1 MSQFRFLKHRNDY
14 YRHFT
19 AMDIGTDLVKA
30 LVVRRDA
37 PNGYVL
43 GVSREPQ
50 HPNAMVGGAIGEVE
64 LVIDACNR
72 ALEAAE
78 DMAGTVPG
86 QVVMGIGGE
95 MVKGF
100 SSSIAYPRERPAER
114 IRESELRNMLQLVE
128 KRALREAQHL
138 LELERAYG
146 DIGEVRLVHS
156 AITQVRIDGY
166 PVTNPIG
173 FEGRNLEV
181 TVFNTF
187 APMAAVSAMEALAR
201 ELDLEIAATVSQPYA
216 LARAC
221 AGDEAWELGGIFV
234 DVGGATTEV
243 ALLRGGGVEG
253 IRMFG
258 LGGQAFTRRLAGEL
272 GLAYHDAEARK
283 IRFSE
288 GLLPPDEE
296 YSLSRIL
303 QPDIEVML
311 QALSLCLRELARG
324 EVLPSN
330 IYVCGG
336 GSMLQGLMEEIRKNV
351 WAEGL
356 PFERQPNA
364 RFLVPGDTPNL
375 IDSTGQLLTAQDVGP
390 MALASHSLRVESED
404 RDAVSSVMRG
414 VLKAMKS

>member
-1 MSQFRFLKHRNDY
+1 VSQFRFLKSRDDY

-19 AMDIGTDLVKA
+19 ALDVGTDLVKA
-30 LVVRRDA
+30 LVVRREA
-37 PNGYVL
+37 PNGVVL

-50 HPNAMVGGAIGEVE
+50 HPDAMNGGAIGDVD
-64 LVIDACNR
+64 LVIDGCNR

-86 QVVMGIGGE
+86 QVILGIAGE

-114 IRESELRNMLQLVE
+114 VREAELRNMLQLVE

-138 LELERAYG
+138 LELERSFG
-146 DIGEVRLVHS
+146 EVGEVRLVHS

-173 FEGRNLEV
+173 FQGRNLEI

-187 APMAAVSAMEALAR
+187 APASQVTALENVAR
-201 ELDLEIAATVSQPYA
+201 ELDLEIAGTVSQPYA

-221 AGDEAWELGGIFV
+221 AGDEAWEQGGIFI
-234 DVGGATTEV
+234 DIGGGTTDV

-253 IRMFG
+253 TRMFG
-258 LGGQAFTRRLAGEL
+258 LGGQAFTRRVAGDMAL
-272 GLAYHDAEARK
+272 SYHEAEARK
-283 IRFSE
+283 IRHSE
-288 GLLPPDEE
+288 GLLPPDQE
-296 YSLSRIL
+296 YAIAQLL
-303 QPDIEVML
+303 QNDVEVLL
-311 QALSLCLRELARG
+311 QGLALCLRELARG

-330 IYVCGG
+330 IYLCGG
-336 GSMLQGLMEEIRKNV
+336 GSLLPELMNELRRNI

-356 PFERQPNA
+356 PFEHQPQA
-364 RFLVPGDTPNL
+364 RLLTPGDANGLMDT
-375 IDSTGQLLTAQDVGP
+375 TGQLLSAQDVGP
-390 MALASHSLRVESED
+390 MALANHALRVETEE
-404 RDAVSSVMRG
+404 RDTVNGVMRG
-414 VLKAMKS
+414 VLKAMKV

>member
-1 MSQFRFLKHRNDY
+1 VSQFKFLKSRDDY

-19 AMDIGTDLVKA
+19 ALDIGTDLVKA
-30 LVVRRDA
+30 LVVRREA
-37 PNGYVL
+37 PAGVVL

-50 HPNAMVGGAIGEVE
+50 HPDAMMAGAISDVE

-86 QVVMGIGGE
+86 QVVVGIAGE

-100 SSSIAYPRERPAER
+100 SSSIAYPRERPVER
-114 IRESELRNMLQLVE
+114 VRESELRNMLQLVE

-146 DIGEVRLVHS
+146 EVGEVRLVHS

-173 FEGRNLEV
+173 FQGRNLEV

-187 APMAAVSAMEALAR
+187 APMSQVSAVEAVAR
-201 ELDLEIAATVSQPYA
+201 ELDLEVAGTVSQPYA
-216 LARAC
+216 VARAC
-221 AGDEAWELGGIFV
+221 AGDQAWEQGGIFI
-234 DVGGATTEV
+234 DVGGGTTDV

-253 IRMFG
+253 TRMFG
-258 LGGQAFTRRLAGEL
+258 LGGQAFTRRLSADL
-272 GLAYHDAEARK
+272 GLSYHESEARK
-283 IRFSE
+283 IRHSE
-288 GLLPPDEE
+288 GLLPPDHE
-296 YSLSRIL
+296 LSVSQLL
-303 QPDIEVML
+303 QPDADVLL
-311 QALSLCLRELARG
+311 QGLALCLRELARG

-336 GSMLQGLMEEIRKNV
+336 GSLLPELMHELRKNI

-356 PFERQPNA
+356 PFEHQPQA
-364 RFLVPGDTPNL
+364 RLLTPGDTHNL
-375 IDSTGQLLTAQDVGP
+375 IDSTGQLLTAQDICP
-390 MALASHSLRVESED
+390 MALANHALRVDSED
-404 RDAVSSVMRG
+404 RDPVNNVMRG
-414 VLKAMKS
+414 VLKAMRG

>member
-1 MSQFRFLKHRNDY
+1 MSQFKFLKSRDDY

-19 AMDIGTDLVKA
+19 ALDIGTDLVKA
-30 LVVRRDA
+30 LVVRREA
-37 PNGYVL
+37 PAGVVL

-50 HPNAMVGGAIGEVE
+50 HPDAMTGGAISDVE

-86 QVVMGIGGE
+86 QVVVGIAGE

-100 SSSIAYPRERPAER
+100 SSSIAYPRERPGER
-114 IRESELRNMLQLVE
+114 VRESELRNMLQLVE

-146 DIGEVRLVHS
+146 EVGEVRLVHS

-173 FEGRNLEV
+173 FQGRNLEV

-187 APMAAVSAMEALAR
+187 APMSQVSAVEAVAR
-201 ELDLEIAATVSQPYA
+201 ELDLEVAGTVSQPYA
-216 LARAC
+216 VARAC
-221 AGDEAWELGGIFV
+221 AGDQAWEQGGIFI
-234 DVGGATTEV
+234 DVGGGTTDV

-253 IRMFG
+253 TRMFG
-258 LGGQAFTRRLAGEL
+258 LGGQAFTRRLSADL
-272 GLAYHDAEARK
+272 GLSYHESEARK
-283 IRFSE
+283 IRHSE
-288 GLLPPDEE
+288 GLLPPDQE
-296 YSLSRIL
+296 LSVSQLL
-303 QPDIEVML
+303 QPDVDVLL
-311 QALSLCLRELARG
+311 QGLALCLRELARG

-336 GSMLQGLMEEIRKNV
+336 GSLLPELMQELRKNI

-356 PFERQPNA
+356 PFEHQPQA
-364 RFLVPGDTPNL
+364 RPLTPGDTHNL
-375 IDSTGQLLTAQDVGP
+375 IDSTGQLLTAQDVCP
-390 MALASHSLRVESED
+390 MALANHALRVDSED
-404 RDAVSSVMRG
+404 RDAVNNVMRG
-414 VLKAMKS
+414 VLKAMRG

>member
-1 MSQFRFLKHRNDY
+1 MSQFKFLKSRDDY

-19 AMDIGTDLVKA
+19 ALDIGTDLVKA
-30 LVVRRDA
+30 LVVRREA
-37 PNGYVL
+37 PAGVVL

-50 HPNAMVGGAIGEVE
+50 HPDAMTGGAISDVE

-86 QVVMGIGGE
+86 QVVVGIAGE

-100 SSSIAYPRERPAER
+100 SSSIAYPRERPGER
-114 IRESELRNMLQLVE
+114 VRESELRNMLQLVE

-146 DIGEVRLVHS
+146 EVGEVRLVHS

-173 FEGRNLEV
+173 FQGRNLEV

-187 APMAAVSAMEALAR
+187 APMSQVSAVEAVAR
-201 ELDLEIAATVSQPYA
+201 ELDLEVAGTVSQPYA
-216 LARAC
+216 VARAC
-221 AGDEAWELGGIFV
+221 AGDQAWEQGGIFI
-234 DVGGATTEV
+234 DVGGGTTDV

-253 IRMFG
+253 TRMFG
-258 LGGQAFTRRLAGEL
+258 LGGQAFTRRLSADL
-272 GLAYHDAEARK
+272 GLSYHESEARK
-283 IRFSE
+283 IRHSE
-288 GLLPPDEE
+288 GLLPPDQE
-296 YSLSRIL
+296 LSVSQLL
-303 QPDIEVML
+303 QPDVDVLL
-311 QALSLCLRELARG
+311 QGLALCLRELARG

-336 GSMLQGLMEEIRKNV
+336 GSLLPELMQELRKNI

-356 PFERQPNA
+356 PFENQPQA
-364 RFLVPGDTPNL
+364 RPLTPGDAHNL
-375 IDSTGQLLTAQDVGP
+375 VDSTGQLLTAQDVCP
-390 MALASHSLRVESED
+390 LALANHALRVDSED
-404 RDAVSSVMRG
+404 RDAVNNVMRG
-414 VLKAMKS
+414 VLKSMRG

>member
-1 MSQFRFLKHRNDY
+1 MSQFRFLKNRDDY

-19 AMDIGTDLVKA
+19 ALDIGTDLVKA
-30 LVVRRDA
+30 LVVRREA
-37 PNGYVL
+37 PNGVIL

-50 HPNAMVGGAIGEVE
+50 HPDAMRGGAIADVE

-86 QVVMGIGGE
+86 QVVIGVAGE

-100 SSSIAYPRERPAER
+100 SSSIAYPRERPEER
-114 IRESELRNMLQLVE
+114 VRESELRNMLQLVE

-138 LELERAYG
+138 LELERSYG
-146 DIGEVRLVHS
+146 EVGEVRLVHS

-173 FEGRNLEV
+173 FQGHNLEV

-187 APMAAVSAMEALAR
+187 APMAQVTAMENVAR
-201 ELDLEIAATVSQPYA
+201 ELDLEIAGTVSQPYA

-221 AGDEAWELGGIFV
+221 ASDEAWEMGGVFI
-234 DVGGATTEV
+234 DIGGGTTDV

-253 IRMFG
+253 TRMFG
-258 LGGQAFTRRLAGEL
+258 LGGQAFTRRLAAEL
-272 GLAYHDAEARK
+272 GLSYHEAEARK
-283 IRFSE
+283 LRHSE
-288 GLLPPDEE
+288 GLLPPDQD
-296 YSLSRIL
+296 YGVSQLLLADVDVLL
-303 QPDIEVML
+303 QG
-311 QALSLCLRELARG
+311 LSLCLRELARG

-330 IYVCGG
+330 IYACGG
-336 GSMLQGLMEEIRKNV
+336 GSLLPELMNELCRNL

-356 PFERQPNA
+356 PFEHQP
-364 RFLVPGDTPNL
+364 RPRLLSTGDTHGL
-375 IDSTGQLLTAQDVGP
+375 IDSTGQLASAQDVGP
-390 MALASHSLRVESED
+390 MALANHALRVETED
-404 RDAVSSVMRG
+404 RDAVNGVMRG
-414 VLKAMKS
+414 VLKGMKV

>member
-1 MSQFRFLKHRNDY
+1 MSQFKFLKSRDDY

-19 AMDIGTDLVKA
+19 ALDIGTDLVKA
-30 LVVRRDA
+30 LVVRREA
-37 PNGYVL
+37 PAGVVL

-50 HPNAMVGGAIGEVE
+50 HPDAMTGGAISDVE

-86 QVVMGIGGE
+86 QVVVGIAGE

-114 IRESELRNMLQLVE
+114 VRESELRNMLQLVE

-146 DIGEVRLVHS
+146 EVGEVRLVHS

-173 FEGRNLEV
+173 FQGRNLEV

-187 APMAAVSAMEALAR
+187 APMSQVSAVEAVAR
-201 ELDLEIAATVSQPYA
+201 ELDLEVAGTVSQPYA
-216 LARAC
+216 VARAC
-221 AGDEAWELGGIFV
+221 AGDQAWEQGGIFI
-234 DVGGATTEV
+234 DIGGGTTDV

-253 IRMFG
+253 TRMFG
-258 LGGQAFTRRLAGEL
+258 LGGQAFTRRLSADL
-272 GLAYHDAEARK
+272 GLSYHESEARK
-283 IRFSE
+283 IRHSE
-288 GLLPPDEE
+288 GLLPPDQE
-296 YSLSRIL
+296 LSVSQLL
-303 QPDIEVML
+303 QPDVDVLL
-311 QALSLCLRELARG
+311 QGLALCLRELARG

-336 GSMLQGLMEEIRKNV
+336 GSLLPELMQELRKNI

-356 PFERQPNA
+356 PFEHQPQA
-364 RFLVPGDTPNL
+364 RPLTPGDAHNL
-375 IDSTGQLLTAQDVGP
+375 IDSTGQLLTAQDVCP
-390 MALASHSLRVESED
+390 MALANHALRVDSED
-404 RDAVSSVMRG
+404 RDAVNNVMRG
-414 VLKAMKS
+414 VLKAMRG

>member
-1 MSQFRFLKHRNDY
+1 MSQFKFLKSRDDY

-19 AMDIGTDLVKA
+19 ALDIGTDLVKA
-30 LVVRRDA
+30 LVVRREA
-37 PNGYVL
+37 PAGVVL

-50 HPNAMVGGAIGEVE
+50 HPDAMAGGAISDVE

-86 QVVMGIGGE
+86 QVVVGIAGE

-100 SSSIAYPRERPAER
+100 SSSIAYPRERPGER
-114 IRESELRNMLQLVE
+114 VRESELRNMLQLVE

-146 DIGEVRLVHS
+146 EVGEVRLVHS

-173 FEGRNLEV
+173 FQGRNLEV

-187 APMAAVSAMEALAR
+187 APMSQVSAVEAVAR
-201 ELDLEIAATVSQPYA
+201 ELDLEVAGTVSQPYA
-216 LARAC
+216 VARAC
-221 AGDEAWELGGIFV
+221 AGDQAWEQGGIFI
-234 DVGGATTEV
+234 DVGGGTTDV

-253 IRMFG
+253 TRMFG
-258 LGGQAFTRRLAGEL
+258 LGGQAFTRRLSADL
-272 GLAYHDAEARK
+272 GLSYHESEARK
-283 IRFSE
+283 IRHSE
-288 GLLPPDEE
+288 GLLPPDQE
-296 YSLSRIL
+296 LSVSQLL
-303 QPDIEVML
+303 QPDVDVLL
-311 QALSLCLRELARG
+311 QGLALCLRELARG

-336 GSMLQGLMEEIRKNV
+336 GSLLPELMQELRKNI

-356 PFERQPNA
+356 PFEHQPQA
-364 RFLVPGDTPNL
+364 RPLTPGDTHNL
-375 IDSTGQLLTAQDVGP
+375 IDSTGQLLTAQDVCP
-390 MALASHSLRVESED
+390 MALANHALRVDSED
-404 RDAVSSVMRG
+404 RDAVNNVMRG
-414 VLKAMKS
+414 VLKSMRG

>member
-1 MSQFRFLKHRNDY
+1 VSQFRFLKSRDDY
-14 YRHFT
+14 YKHFT
-19 AMDIGTDLVKA
+19 ALDIGTDLVKS
-30 LVVRRDA
+30 LVVRREA
-37 PNGYVL
+37 PNGAVL
-43 GVSREPQ
+43 GISREPQ
-50 HPNAMVGGAIGEVE
+50 HPDAMLGGAIADVD

-86 QVVMGIGGE
+86 QVVLGIAGE

-114 IRESELRNMLQLVE
+114 VRESELRNMLQLVE

-138 LELERAYG
+138 LELERSYG
-146 DIGEVRLVHS
+146 EVGEVRLVHS

-173 FEGRNLEV
+173 FQGRNLEV

-187 APMAAVSAMEALAR
+187 APMSQVSSLEAVAR
-201 ELDLEIAATVSQPYA
+201 ELDLEIAGTVSQPYA

-221 AGDEAWELGGIFV
+221 AGDEAWELGGIFI
-234 DVGGATTEV
+234 DIGGGTTDV

-253 IRMFG
+253 TRMFG

-272 GLAYHDAEARK
+272 GLSYHEAEARK
-283 IRFSE
+283 LRHSE
-288 GLLPPDEE
+288 GLLPPDQER
-296 YSLSRIL
+296 SISQLLLSDVEVLL
-303 QPDIEVML
+303 QGL
-311 QALSLCLRELARG
+311 ALCLREPARG
-324 EVLPSN
+324 EVLPHN

-336 GSMLQGLMEEIRKNV
+336 GCLLPELMHEVRRST

-356 PFERQPNA
+356 PFERQPQA
-364 RFLVPGDTPNL
+364 RLLHPGDAHSL
-375 IDSTGQLLTAQDVGP
+375 IDTTGQLLSAQDVGP
-390 MALASHSLRVESED
+390 LALANHALRVETEE
-404 RDAVSSVMRG
+404 RDPVGGVMRG
-414 VLKAMKS
+414 VLKAMKV

>member
-1 MSQFRFLKHRNDY
+1 MSQFRFLKSRDEY

-19 AMDIGTDLVKA
+19 ALDIGTDLVKA
-30 LVVRRDA
+30 LVVRREV
-37 PNGYVL
+37 PIGHVL

-50 HPNAMVGGAIGEVE
+50 HPDAMTGGAIGDVE

-86 QVVMGIGGE
+86 QVVVGIAGE

-100 SSSIAYPRERPAER
+100 SSSIAYPRERPVER
-114 IRESELRNMLQLVE
+114 VRESELRNMLQLVE

-138 LELERAYG
+138 LELERAFG
-146 DIGEVRLVHS
+146 DAGEVRLVHS

-173 FEGRNLEV
+173 FQGRNLEV

-187 APMAAVSAMEALAR
+187 APISQVSSVEALAR
-201 ELDLEIAATVSQPYA
+201 ELDLEIAGTVSQPYA

-221 AGDEAWELGGIFV
+221 AGDEAWEMGGVFV
-234 DVGGATTEV
+234 DIGGGTTDV

-253 IRMFG
+253 TRMFG
-258 LGGQAFTRRLAGEL
+258 LGGQAFTRRLSADL
-272 GLAYHDAEARK
+272 GLSYHEAEARK
-283 IRFSE
+283 IRHSE
-288 GLLPPDEE
+288 GLLPPDQE
-296 YSLSRIL
+296 YAVAQLL
-303 QPDIEVML
+303 QADIEVLL
-311 QALSLCLRELARG
+311 QGLALCLRELARG

-336 GSMLQGLMEEIRKNV
+336 GSLLQGLMQEIRRNV

-356 PFERQPNA
+356 PFERQPQA
-364 RFLVPGDTPNL
+364 RLLAPGDAHNL
-375 IDSTGQLLTAQDVGP
+375 FDSTGQLLTAQDVSP
-390 MALASHSLRVESED
+390 MALASHALRVESEE
-404 RDAVSSVMRG
+404 RDAVNNVMRG
-414 VLKAMKS
+414 VLKAMKG

>member
-1 MSQFRFLKHRNDY
+1 VTQFRFLKSRDDY
-14 YRHFT
+14 YKHFT
-19 AMDIGTDLVKA
+19 ALDIGTDLVKA
-30 LVVRRDA
+30 LVVRREA
-37 PNGYVL
+37 PNGVVL

-50 HPNAMVGGAIGEVE
+50 HPDAMRGGAIADVE

-86 QVVMGIGGE
+86 QVVIGIGGE

-100 SSSIAYPRERPAER
+100 SSSIAYPRERPEER
-114 IRESELRNMLQLVE
+114 VRESELRNMLQLVE

-138 LELERAYG
+138 LELERSYG
-146 DIGEVRLVHS
+146 EVGEVRLVHS

-173 FEGRNLEV
+173 FQGHNLEV

-187 APMAAVSAMEALAR
+187 APMSQVRSMETVAR
-201 ELDLEIAATVSQPYA
+201 ELDLEIAGSVSQPYA

-221 AGDEAWELGGIFV
+221 AGDEAWEQGGIFI
-234 DVGGATTEV
+234 DVGGGTTDV

-253 IRMFG
+253 TRMFG

-272 GLAYHDAEARK
+272 GLSFHEAEARK
-283 IRFSE
+283 LRHSE
-288 GLLPPDEE
+288 GLLPPDQEQAVNQLLLADVE
-296 YSLSRIL
+296 VLL
-303 QPDIEVML
+303 QGL
-311 QALSLCLRELARG
+311 ALCLRELARG

-336 GSMLQGLMEEIRKNV
+336 GSLLPELMDELRRNI

-356 PFERQPNA
+356 PFEHQPQA
-364 RFLVPGDTPNL
+364 RLLGPGDARSL
-375 IDSTGQLLTAQDVGP
+375 MDSTDQLGSAQDVGP
-390 MALASHSLRVESED
+390 MALANHALRVETED
-404 RDAVSSVMRG
+404 RDAVNGVMRG
-414 VLKAMKS
+414 VLKAMRV